1 MSLLLSVSFIVPNE
15 DEGNI
20 NNHKH
25 TAVLELLLSAAA
37 IITPTMVLLPL
48 TLINIDIVVLVGLI
62 NCIVMT
68 VLIRCLPFFTTVSA
82 SAFL

>member
-1 MSLLLSVSFIVPNE
+1 
-15 DEGNI
+15 
-20 NNHKH
+20 
-25 TAVLELLLSAAA
+25 
-37 IITPTMVLLPL
+37 MVLLPL

-68 VLIRCLPFFTTVSA
+68 VLIRCLPFFTTTVSA